1 MYLKTCSIVHSILS
15 NIANKS
21 SQLQDKI
28 ATNEKERKIMNY
40 SASITYMFLMLLP
53 LLMLIIP
60 DLSYAAEGGFA
71 GMSSKGASQA
81 DSIKDDMKTL
91 FYALGFG
98 GVGYG
103 CWNIFRKGKEG
114 ENSQITGAKILI
126 PLIGGAA
133 LGAVGYMM
141 QASAETIGVELE

>member
-1 MYLKTCSIVHSILS
+1 MYLKICFIIHSILS
-15 NIANKS
+15 NVVNRS
-21 SQLQDKI
+21 SQLQGRV

-40 SASITYMFLMLLP
+40 SASITYMFLMLSP

-60 DLSYAAEGGFA
+60 SLSYADGFA
-71 GMSSKGASQA
+71 GMASKGADQA
-81 DSIKDDMKTL
+81 NSIQENAKIM
-91 FYALGFG
+91 FYALGVC

-114 ENSQITGAKILI
+114 ENSQISASKILI

-133 LGAVGYMM
+133 LGGVGYMM
-141 QASAETIGVELE
+141 QTSAETVGVELQ